1 MMTSDSVGSA
11 LAMKQAQMMFSAQ
24 ATMMRQQH
32 QMDMAMIE
40 MLTQSAEAGKVRAAP
55 PAGTGLRVD
64 KTA

>member
-1 MMTSDSVGSA
+1 MMTSDGVGSA

-32 QMDMAMIE
+32 QMEMAMIE
-40 MLTQSAEAGKVRAAP
+40 MLAQSAEAGKTRAAP